1 MKLSISHPSN
11 NFRSIPIP
19 FIGQITAGFPS
30 PADDHLDNSI
40 DLNKEF
46 IQNKNST
53 YFGRVNGDSMEGAG
67 IHHGDLLI
75 IDKSIEPSSNR
86 IAVCFIDGEFTV
98 KRLKIE
104 RDIILLIADNPKY
117 QPIRVTKDNDF
128 IIWGIV
134 KHVIKTL

>member
-1 MKLSISHPSN
+1 MKPRVKNSFKNYKTKLTPCIGAIS
-11 NFRSIPIP
+11 
-19 FIGQITAGFPS
+19 AGFPS
-30 PADDHLDNSI
+30 PAEDHLDISI
-40 DLNKEF
+40 DLNREF
-46 IQNKNST
+46 IKNKNST

-75 IDKSIEPSSNR
+75 IDKSLQPKSNK

-104 RDIILLIADNPKY
+104 KNIIWLMAENPKY
-117 QPIRVTKDNDF
+117 QPIKVTKDNEF

-134 KHVIKTL
+134 IHVIKTV